1 MTSICLSLI
10 VTLHLAAVYLS
21 MMGPVVCL
29 WLQWRAGRDE
39 VASQLD
45 RDLLRLASV
54 MLTVAALLGGIAIV
68 LIARLFPDAY
78 LAAARVLPERRYWYG
93 AIELVFSL
101 ACFLLASTVGAHER
115 GSRGRFWTGWVATL
129 LGSTNL
135 IYHFP
140 TLFVILGVLCLR
152 PDDWGQQIKFTTLL
166 TDGEIVARLV
176 HHLLAA
182 MLLTGTWIAWHA
194 MWRGGDLR
202 PAAWG
207 GRMAVAA
214 VILQFVSGLWLVSAM
229 PAGSRELLLG
239 GDSLAAGL
247 FALSLLA
254 AFFIVPRLAA
264 MALGH
269 AERRHTQVTL
279 GLVLAVLFTM
289 TAARHRTREIRLGY
303 QKANIEDGSAD
314 KPGSLR

>member
-1 MTSICLSLI
+1 MISICLSLV

-29 WLQWRAGRDE
+29 WLQCRAGRDE
-39 VASQLD
+39 LAARLD
-45 RDLLRLASV
+45 RDLLRLAAV
-54 MLTVAALLGGIAIV
+54 MLVAAAVLGGLAV
-68 LIARLFPDAY
+68 LLIGRLFPAAY

-101 ACFLLASTVGAHER
+101 VCFLVALAV
-115 GSRGRFWTGWVATL
+115 SRNSPRSPGRFWTGWLATL

-135 IYHFP
+135 VYHFP
-140 TLFVILGVLCLR
+140 TLFVILGVLSVR
-152 PDDWGQQIKFTTLL
+152 PDAWGQEIKFTALL
-166 TDGEIVARLV
+166 ADGEILARLA

-182 MLLTGTWIAWHA
+182 LLITGLWIAWSTVR
-194 MWRGGDLR
+194 RGGDQR
-202 PAAWG
+202 PVAWG

-214 VILQFVSGLWLVSAM
+214 LLLQLASGLWLVNAM

-239 GDSLAAGL
+239 GDPLTAGL
-247 FALSLLA
+247 FGLSLLA
-254 AFFIVPRLAA
+254 AFFVVPRLGA

-269 AERRHTQVTL
+269 ADRRHTQVTF

-289 TAARHRTREIRLGY
+289 TVTRHRTREIMLGH
-303 QKANIEDGSAD
+303 QKPRIQQRSQANG
-314 KPGSLR
+314 LL